1 MTESADLPQLLVRAA
16 AGDEAALTQL
26 FYRYRKPLKQMVRL
40 RLNRQLQGSVDDS
53 DILQEAY
60 LEAAQRFPDY
70 LADRPLPF
78 FLWLRHITGEKLIDA
93 HRRHLGAQMRDA
105 AQEVSLHRGPMPA
118 ASSGSLAARLLGRL
132 TSPSQ
137 AAIKAETRLRVQGVL
152 NGMDPLD
159 REILALR
166 HFEQLSNTEVA
177 ETLEMNESTAS
188 SRYLRALRRLKE
200 ELSQYPGWF
209 GK

>member
-1 MTESADLPQLLVRAA
+1 MPESADLPQLLLQAA
-16 AGDEAALTQL
+16 AGDETALTQL
-26 FYRYRKPLKQMVRL
+26 FYRYRNPLKQMVRL
-40 RLNRQLQGSVDDS
+40 RLSRQLQGRVDDS
-53 DILQEAY
+53 DILQEAF

-118 ASSGSLAARLLGRL
+118 ASSGSLAAQLLGQL

-137 AAIKAETRLRVQGVL
+137 AAIKAETRLRVQEVL

-166 HFEQLSNTEVA
+166 HFEQFTNAEVA

-188 SRYLRALRRLKE
+188 SRYLRALKRLKD
-200 ELSQYPGWF
+200 ELSQYPGFF
-209 GK
+209 GS